1 MGFKSA
7 TRNERKER
15 IREKS
20 YDILCRTN
28 FYLLPRRK
36 SEQPNIFSH
45 RYLAIL
51 VAYGLISNIP
61 VHAWA

>member
-28 FYLLPRRK
+28 FF
-36 SEQPNIFSH
+36 IF
-45 RYLAIL
+45 YPGEKANN
-51 VAYGLISNIP
+51 LIFFHTGI
-61 VHAWA
+61 